1 MIKGLVPLT
10 AVVVDVDVDVDDKN
24 KPREFPVRGA
34 MPPG

>member
-10 AVVVDVDVDVDDKN
+10 AVDVDVDNKN